1 MVVTKWFCSFV
12 FFVCRPM
19 AARASVQ
26 LDNVRVWV
34 EAGQAEAARASLRQ
48 VQAQKGSAWKHSVG
62 KGKKTEG
69 CSVVQ

>member
-1 MVVTKWFCSFV
+1 
-12 FFVCRPM
+12 M

-34 EAGQAEAARASLRQ
+34 ETGQVEAARASLRQ
-48 VQAQKGSAWKHSVG
+48 LQAQKGSAWKRSLG
-62 KGKKTEG
+62 KWKKTEG